1 MAGARAPFPS
11 IRYIELT
18 VFRSL
23 FLFPFLGS
31 VGMLRSLARYSE
43 GKQLKPFPRVYFDLK
58 AFRKGISEKKQ
69 SLIEA
74 ERRMID
80 KTYAYRAPDGWTIET
95 FLTRAKILEDDSQV
109 AQLASCFESWSD
121 FISSSRKDLMR
132 VSHLLPAH
140 QVKKLALSIELFN
153 RGLFGLSSS
162 ETREAFRGRPLRNQ
176 GVPWSPEDDEKLIQ
190 LAVYKYDFTFGDV
203 WLYVSGEMERPIDDV
218 RDRFVEVYLK
228 KTERAQLME
237 IVLSKSFR
245 PLLMN
250 RQFRLLP
257 PQCFVIPSRR
267 STLSQEPLPLPPAF
281 TRYRSEAA
289 FQ

>member
-1 MAGARAPFPS
+1 
-11 IRYIELT
+11 
-18 VFRSL
+18 
-23 FLFPFLGS
+23 
-31 VGMLRSLARYSE
+31 MLRSLARYCE

-80 KTYAYRAPDGWTIET
+80 KAFACPAPEGWSIET
-95 FLTRAKILEDDSQV
+95 FLTRAKIFDDDSQV
-109 AQLASCFESWSD
+109 SQLASCFESWTD
-121 FISSSRKDLMR
+121 FISSSRKDLLR
-132 VSHLLPAH
+132 VSHLLSAD
-140 QVKKLALSIELFN
+140 QVKKLAVSIELFN

-162 ETREAFRGRPLRNQ
+162 ETMQAFQGRRLRNHDA
-176 GVPWSPEDDEKLIQ
+176 PWTPEDDEKLVH
-190 LAVYKYDFTFGDV
+190 LAVEKYDYTFGDV

-218 RDRFVEVYLK
+218 RERFVEIYLK
-228 KTERAQLME
+228 KNERREAME

-257 PQCFVIPSRR
+257 PQCFLIPSR
-267 STLSQEPLPLPPAF
+267 SATLSEESFSLPPAF